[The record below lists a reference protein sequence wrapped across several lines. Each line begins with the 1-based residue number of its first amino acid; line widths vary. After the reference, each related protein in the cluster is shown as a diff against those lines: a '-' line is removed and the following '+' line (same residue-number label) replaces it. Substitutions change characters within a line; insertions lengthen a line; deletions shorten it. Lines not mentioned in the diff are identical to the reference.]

1 MPKSHYLPESVCGM
15 WARANIVTLSG
26 LLLLAACEAPVVEDA
41 SRLAALDRLEPMRLG
56 QPFIYP
62 VDDLFRVRDVVRSGD
77 EVLVFETRDPR
88 VRRLGDTQ
96 LIEERTLLGNGPGEY
111 REITSV
117 SVGPGDSLAVFDASV
132 RRVSILTA
140 TGEYA
145 RSVRLSGSDR
155 PILGQLRW
163 TQDGWIV
170 EAGSQV
176 VPGQE
181 VGSWRPTHE
190 ILRFALDG
198 SFIGVVRSLPG
209 PEVFFGEAGGFVLPI
224 VARRSS
230 WDALGDML
238 ILSDGMTVIQKDLAT
253 GSETKLA
260 LGLGPKAPLSTSE
273 HETFLDSLAVG
284 MSHIQR
290 GRLSATYG
298 ITSLP
303 SELPVVGEVRG
314 SRDGVVWISEYADPR
329 SEHRR
334 WLRLDVPTGELLGSV
349 LLPTGADLLYA
360 DREVLLVLDTD
371 RLGIER
377 ILRFPLPMEAS

>member
-1 MPKSHYLPESVCGM
+1 MSEIAQTFGGVTVKAVEKQAATRTFAGLRRMQKPNCLIEGVCEM
-15 WARANIVTLSG
+15 WARVKTVTLSG
-26 LLLLAACEAPVVEDA
+26 LLLLAACEAPVAEEA
-41 SRLAALDRLEPMRLG
+41 SRIASLDRLEPMRLA

-62 VDDLFRVRDVVRSGD
+62 VDDLFRVQDVVRSGD

-117 SVGPGDSLAVFDASV
+117 SVGPGDSLVVFDASV

-145 RSVRLSGSDR
+145 RSVRLSGSEH

-163 TQDGWIV
+163 TPDGWIV

-198 SFIGVVRSLPG
+198 SFMGVES
-209 PEVFFGEAGGFVLPI
+209 
-224 VARRSS
+224 
-230 WDALGDML
+230 
-238 ILSDGMTVIQKDLAT
+238 
-253 GSETKLA
+253 
-260 LGLGPKAPLSTSE
+260 
-273 HETFLDSLAVG
+273 
-284 MSHIQR
+284 
-290 GRLSATYG
+290 
-298 ITSLP
+298 
-303 SELPVVGEVRG
+303 
-314 SRDGVVWISEYADPR
+314 
-329 SEHRR
+329 
-334 WLRLDVPTGELLGSV
+334 
-349 LLPTGADLLYA
+349 
-360 DREVLLVLDTD
+360 
-371 RLGIER
+371 
-377 ILRFPLPMEAS
+377 